1 MMNLVAIIPARF
13 GSTRFPGKPLALID
27 GVAMIER
34 VVKRVESAGVVSRV
48 VVATDDVRIEKFVQ
62 DFGGEVVMTSP
73 SCENGTQR
81 CLEALSKISPKPDA
95 VINVQGD
102 EPFVHTDQLKELA
115 RLIQL
120 PRASIATLAH
130 PNKYS
135 NEDKED
141 INRVKVVRNLNGFAM
156 LFSRASIP
164 VSEGSWLQHV
174 GLYAYTSDVLEEIV
188 SLKPT
193 ELEKRE
199 SLEQLRWL
207 DHGYRIHVGLTNH
220 KTPGVDTPEDLIK
233 IEALLKAGE
242 SL

>member
-34 VVKRVESAGVVSRV
+34 VVRRVESAGIVSRV

-120 PRASIATLAH
+120 PGASIATLAH
-130 PNKYS
+130 PSKQS

-141 INRVKVVRNLNGFAM
+141 INRVKVVRNLSGFAM

-164 VSEGSWLQHV
+164 FSEGSWLQHV
-174 GLYAYTSDVLEEIV
+174 GLYAYTSNVLEEIV
-188 SLKPT
+188 RLKPT
-193 ELEKRE
+193 QLEERE

>member
-34 VVKRVESAGVVSRV
+34 VVKRVESARVVSRV

-120 PRASIATLAH
+120 PGASIATLAH
-130 PNKYS
+130 PSKQS

-141 INRVKVVRNLNGFAM
+141 INRVKVVRNLSGFAM

-164 VSEGSWLQHV
+164 FSEGSWLQHV
-174 GLYAYTSDVLEEIV
+174 GLYAYTGNVLEEIV
-188 SLKPT
+188 RLKPT
-193 ELEKRE
+193 QLEERE